1 MFNGHSLLSDT
12 VILMRAH
19 VGTQAPIYVSCL
31 HILNTLLTDPVLRE
45 GTLRAIPADLPEN
58 GTSPFPSH
66 PPTLTPALPTHLP
79 CLPAVCSPSL
89 FEPPAAREPGWGR
102 VCHVPALRTP
112 PRLTA
117 FSRPFSASGFRPSA
131 SGLRAASLSLSL
143 DTDVPPSYHA
153 QTVKWRHGHL
163 HTFSSQAHHACR
175 SFMASL
181 CEHKHR
187 THHQRLSTLHL
198 YTN

>member
-131 SGLRAASLSLSL
+131 SGLRAASLSFSGHRCAAVLSRSDSQVATRASAHLLLPGPSRLPELHGLSVRTQAPHPPPAPL
-143 DTDVPPSYHA
+143 DPSP
-153 QTVKWRHGHL
+153 L
-163 HTFSSQAHHACR
+163 H
-175 SFMASL
+175 
-181 CEHKHR
+181 
-187 THHQRLSTLHL
+187 
-198 YTN
+198 